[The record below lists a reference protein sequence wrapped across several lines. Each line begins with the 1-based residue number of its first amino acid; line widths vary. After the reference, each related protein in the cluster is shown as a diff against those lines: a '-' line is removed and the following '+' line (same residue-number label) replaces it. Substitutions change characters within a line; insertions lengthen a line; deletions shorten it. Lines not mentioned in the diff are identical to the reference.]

1 MRLDS
6 LTTFERREMTEMT
19 VNENFAKWATSYSGC
34 DGGDIGS
41 PARPAIW
48 FCGIEW
54 GGGRDAGHL
63 AKEITRDV
71 SQPPPGYPHWE
82 HNLAYRFHQ
91 QASKLLA
98 AIAGHPVANTR
109 HFLQQA
115 QPFCQNSGY
124 FKLNLFPVAFKDT
137 NHARWQ
143 ADYAAVTGLASKQ
156 DYLDWC
162 RQHRLAALRAR
173 AAEHRPRLIVCVGKT
188 FVQDFKRAFLDNHEV
203 FMQRKP
209 IAGLE
214 LLYKRNAE
222 GALVVVLP
230 FMINRNGLTR
240 NDSIQQFGDQ
250 IAQLMEQHG
259 RQ

>member
-1 MRLDS
+1 MS
-6 LTTFERREMTEMT
+6 ISVTPQ
-19 VNENFAKWATSYSGC
+19 FAQWACGYSGC

-41 PARPAIW
+41 AERPATW

-54 GGGRDAGHL
+54 GGSRDASHL
-63 AKEITRDV
+63 AQDIAHDV
-71 SQPPPGYPHWE
+71 SHPPLGYAHWE
-82 HNLAYRFHQ
+82 RNLAYRYNQ

-98 AIAGHPVANTR
+98 TIAGHPVAHAR
-109 HFLQQA
+109 QFLQEA

-137 NHARWQ
+137 NHARWH
-143 ADYAAVTGLASKQ
+143 ADYTAVTGLTTKQ

-162 RQHRLAALRAR
+162 RQHRLAALRAK

-188 FVQDFKRAFLDNHEV
+188 YVQDFKLAFLDNHTV
-203 FMQRKP
+203 HMQRKP

-214 LLYKRNAE
+214 LLHKRNAE

-240 NDSIQQFGDQ
+240 NSAIQEFGDR
-250 IAQLMEQHG
+250 IAQLL
-259 RQ
+259 RAP